1 MPLITLAAS
10 PLLRLPDEL
19 LAAIG
24 ECFRAMDSSTAA
36 TEALACLAGV
46 NRRLLSIVV
55 PILWRSHVFSKG
67 PGKRAKTTETLR
79 KYGEHIKDLTVVL
92 RSVAS
97 QFGSEF
103 EAVAEWLPFCSNVE
117 TFTLETYTITHSR
130 RGLWRHEGGQEDGD
144 VEATIGPASLG
155 AGLRPL
161 ADLGAQLRSL
171 DIGVT
176 FDSKI
181 LADDVTL
188 LLSVAPNLRR
198 LSLLPTDFDVPLA
211 ENDSVPVIPAMPL
224 LKTLEIES
232 GNFLRA
238 DAAICLP
245 GLEDLDVGYLD
256 PDGLSRGRTHLFTS
270 LRCLTLQ
277 TFDMPRRFF
286 SSFIDPKTPIEAV
299 YLFALSGDTFDDLQD
314 FVKSQPR
321 QTISKITVESSE
333 DPQVDRERV
342 KECFE
347 WAAGRGIEVDALW
360 PKPIAY
366 RRTLVI
372 SPPV

>member
-1 MPLITLAAS
+1 MPGGRQQEAS
-10 PLLRLPDEL
+10 IYCRADLVAGRPALL
-19 LAAIG
+19 
-24 ECFRAMDSSTAA
+24 CFRS
-36 TEALACLAGV
+36 GV
-46 NRRLLSIVV
+46 GLIDLFAVHQ
-55 PILWRSHVFSKG
+55 SHVFSKG

-130 RGLWRHEGGQEDGD
+130 RGLWRHEGRQEDGD

-256 PDGLSRGRTHLFTS
+256 PDGLSRVHSSFASRLRSLTIRHWREEALQGRTHLFTS

-299 YLFALSGDTFDDLQD
+299 YLFALSGDTFVDLQD

-333 DPQVDRERV
+333 DPQVDRVSLGLETL
-342 KECFE
+342 
-347 WAAGRGIEVDALW
+347 GRTSALT
-360 PKPIAY
+360 
-366 RRTLVI
+366 RRLCRSV
-372 SPPV
+372 